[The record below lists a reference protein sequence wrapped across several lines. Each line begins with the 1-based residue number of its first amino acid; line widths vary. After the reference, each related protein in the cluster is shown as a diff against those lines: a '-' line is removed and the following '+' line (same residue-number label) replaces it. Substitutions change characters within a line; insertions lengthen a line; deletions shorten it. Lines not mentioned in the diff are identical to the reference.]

1 MPLRVTFHPNR
12 VSLTPH
18 RVTPNFEDQ
27 INKQFEQPQL
37 NSLKNLRIRG
47 NPFLLSKASKRRLQ
61 DRVTAMYRLSTPR
74 TIRTQNNKLIYNF
87 RCGFLTL
94 TLPAKQVHSD
104 VEIKEKAL
112 NQLMVELRKNYKVE
126 NYVWKAELQANEN
139 IHFHIVLD
147 RYVDFYAIRRRWNR
161 ILDKLG
167 YIEAYQ
173 ERMNS
178 QSFFDYYTNARK
190 YNNNL
195 SEAEA
200 KIRYKKGLETNW
212 ANAPTVDIRVIKT
225 EKDVAIYMSKYISK
239 DIVEKDK
246 EKYTEDEQ
254 RLLERGADFGRSW
267 FCSRSL
273 SRLNTAFS
281 FDLNKV
287 ENILDVIEN
296 AEGSK
301 FFMGDFFR
309 VWYFRY
315 NQLENTIQRF
325 LRGWLMHNAYLA
337 EYNIPT

>member
-18 RVTPNFEDQ
+18 PLPSHFEDAIDKLFNQ
-27 INKQFEQPQL
+27 SQL
-37 NSLKNLRIRG
+37 NSRRNLRIRG

-74 TIRTQNNKLIYNF
+74 TVKTQNNKLIYNF

-94 TLPAKQVHSD
+94 TLPAKQMHSD
-104 VEIKEKAL
+104 VVIKEKAL
-112 NQLMVELRKNYKVE
+112 NQLLVELRKNYQVE
-126 NYVWKAELQANEN
+126 NYVWKAELQANKN
-139 IHFHIVLD
+139 IHFHIILD
-147 RYVDFYAIRRRWNR
+147 RFVDFYAIRRRWNR

-167 YIEAYQ
+167 YIKTYQ

-178 QSFFDYYTNARK
+178 QSFFEYYNNAKK
-190 YNNNL
+190 YNSSL
-195 SEAEA
+195 SKAEA

-212 ANAPTVDIRVIKT
+212 VNAPTVDIRVIKT
-225 EKDVAIYMSKYISK
+225 ERDVAIYMSKYISK
-239 DIVEKDK
+239 DIIEKDK
-246 EKYTEDEQ
+246 ESYTEDEQ
-254 RLLERGADFGRSW
+254 KLLKRGADFGRSW

-281 FDLNKV
+281 FSLSEV
-287 ENILDVIEN
+287 ESVLDIIDN
-296 AEGSK
+296 SKGSK
-301 FFMGDFFR
+301 YFIGDFFR

-315 NQLENTIQRF
+315 NQLTTRIQGF

-337 EYNIPT
+337 DYTIPT